1 MTEFAAEFDCLV
13 ELVSDDHG
21 NPLIWYVEEGGVA
34 RFENDDALIFEH
46 DLDVFLGEWAVGRRD
61 ACDLT
66 FSEWA
71 ACFEVADG
79 VVRGGCGAETGEKSE
94 FVAEEARFCAVVE
107 DFEPMWVGECAEL
120 LKGDE
125 CVVGDDGVGIDDA
138 IIE

>member
-1 MTEFAAEFDCLV
+1 MTEFSAEFDCFV

-21 NPLIWYVEEGGVA
+21 NPLIWDVEEGGVA

-71 ACFEVADG
+71 ACFEVLDRIIPRVVIQITIDG
-79 VVRGGCGAETGEKSE
+79 TNLCFLPFFCCIHLILNIFKFLFIKFSAESYKKY
-94 FVAEEARFCAVVE
+94 A
-107 DFEPMWVGECAEL
+107 
-120 LKGDE
+120 
-125 CVVGDDGVGIDDA
+125 
-138 IIE
+138 